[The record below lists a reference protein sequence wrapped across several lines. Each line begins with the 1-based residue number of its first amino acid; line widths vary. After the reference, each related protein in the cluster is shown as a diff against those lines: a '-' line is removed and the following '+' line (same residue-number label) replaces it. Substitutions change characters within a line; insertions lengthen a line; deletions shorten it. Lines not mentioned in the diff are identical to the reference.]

1 LTIYLGLSFKYLCK
15 NYLKAGIVMAKK
27 GIYKVVFV
35 QLGEIYEIYAEAI
48 YQSDMYGFIEVE
60 EYIFD
65 QNSQIV
71 VDPNEEKLKNEFK
84 GVQRSY
90 IPINCIMRIDE
101 VDKKGKAKITS
112 NDSGKVM
119 PMTNTIFESPG
130 TKKD

>member
-1 LTIYLGLSFKYLCK
+1 
-15 NYLKAGIVMAKK
+15 MAKK

-71 VDPNEEKLKNEFK
+71 VDPSEEKLKNEFK

-101 VDKKGKAKITS
+101 VDKKGTAKITS
-112 NDSGKVM
+112 NDASKVM
-119 PMTNTIFESPG
+119 PIANNFFDGP
-130 TKKD
+130 TKKKD

>member
-1 LTIYLGLSFKYLCK
+1 
-15 NYLKAGIVMAKK
+15 MAKK

-35 QLGEIYEIYAEAI
+35 QLGEIYEVYAEAI

-65 QNSQIV
+65 QKSQIV
-71 VDPNEEKLKNEFK
+71 VDTSEEKLKNEFK

-101 VDKKGKAKITS
+101 VDKKGTAKITS
-112 NDSGKVM
+112 SDSPKIM
-119 PMTNTIFESPG
+119 PISNPVLQG
-130 TKKD
+130 PDK

>member
-1 LTIYLGLSFKYLCK
+1 MFHNQG
-15 NYLKAGIVMAKK
+15 
-27 GIYKVVFV
+27 KV
-35 QLGEIYEIYAEAI
+35 YEIYAQNVHHSA
-48 YQSDMYGFIEVE
+48 MFGFIEVE